1 MGPRMKLNTLHIV
14 ILALA
19 AVLGISIWS
28 LWLGVNSDRDN
39 IHPLLNH
46 LIPAGHC
53 ACQTSTIFKCDNCL
67 QCPAQ
72 LPSHDTVT
80 SSTPPTRTFLDPLEY
95 SYNET
100 HCTTLF
106 PGLFEDPIRAQSF
119 WIARH
124 GIKRVDIDNIKMVDG
139 MARVAIYQ
147 GRLYVLR
154 ALAKGED
161 HRRKILGILASI
173 HRALVSAPQ
182 LAAILDTEIIFSV
195 EDKLEDVAGPDHPL
209 WVLARKA
216 TEESVWLMPDF
227 GFWSWGHIDNRI
239 GPYDEVVKHVEEQE
253 LPWDKK
259 EDKLVW
265 RGKLSFAPKL
275 RRTLL
280 EVARNY
286 AWGDVK
292 EVEWK
297 NKANYLSMDKHCD
310 YRFIA
315 HVEGRSYSASLK
327 YRQACRSVVVIH
339 NLQYIQHH
347 HYLLVS
353 SGPQQNFVQV
363 ERDWADLPHKIQ
375 QLLENPTRAR
385 MIADNSVN
393 VFRER
398 YLTPAA
404 DACYWRALLQA
415 WTTASPEITE
425 TMIDPTNVSNKGIR
439 YESFL
444 LLDPNSMMGFG
455 A

>member
-1 MGPRMKLNTLHIV
+1 MGRRMKLNAFHIV
-14 ILALA
+14 VLALA

-28 LWLGVNSDRDN
+28 LWLGVNSDKDN

-72 LPSHDTVT
+72 LPFHDTV
-80 SSTPPTRTFLDPLEY
+80 SSSAPPTRAFLDPLEY

-100 HCTTLF
+100 HCNTLF

-119 WIARH
+119 WTARH
-124 GIKRVDIDNIKMVDG
+124 GIRRVDIDNIKMVDG
-139 MARVAIYQ
+139 MARVAVYQ

-173 HRALVSAPQ
+173 HRALVSAPH

-216 TEESVWLMPDF
+216 TEEPVWLMPDF

-239 GPYDEVVKHVEEQE
+239 GPYDEVVKHVEEHE
-253 LPWDKK
+253 LPWDEK

-339 NLQYIQHH
+339 KLQYIQHH

-363 ERDWADLPHKIQ
+363 ERDWTDLPHKIQ
-375 QLLENPTRAR
+375 ELLDDPIKAR
-385 MIADNSVN
+385 MIADNNVN

-404 DACYWRALLQA
+404 DACYWRALLQG

-425 TMIDPTNVSNKGIR
+425 TMSDPTNVSNKGIR

-444 LLDPNSMMGFG
+444 LLDPSNMMRFR